1 VFLDF
6 GYAQA
11 EVFVEKN
18 VYTMYNKIS
27 KKPIQSYKTMVQEH
41 LQKLYKE
48 LPSYKDIEHEID
60 SK

>member
-18 VYTMYNKIS
+18 VYTMYDKIN
-27 KKPIQSYKTMVQEH
+27 KKPVQSYKTMVQEYI
-41 LQKLYKE
+41 QKLHKE